1 MDTTKLDNMIAH
13 YAQSHR
19 NPLNEIIHCICV
31 PAIVFAVLGL
41 LYAVNLTLA
50 LIAMV
55 AAVVYYARLSAQ
67 AAVEMA
73 IMLMVMLA
81 VWGLFN
87 GSHHRALAALVI
99 FVVAWIGQFIGHYY
113 EGAKPSF
120 LEDLQYLMIGPL
132 FVISV
137 LQQKFGRPSGAR

>member
-1 MDTTKLDNMIAH
+1 MDTARLDGMIEH

-41 LYAVNLTLA
+41 LYAADLTLA
-50 LIAMV
+50 LIGMV
-55 AAVVYYARLSAQ
+55 AAIVYYARLSPQ
-67 AAVEMA
+67 AATEMA
-73 IMLMVMLA
+73 IMLMLMLA
-81 VWGLFN
+81 VWGLF
-87 GSHHRALAALVI
+87 GRSDHLALAALVI
-99 FVVAWIGQFIGHYY
+99 FVVAWIGQFIGHHY

-137 LQQKFGRPSGAR
+137 LKRKFVRPGNVR

>member
-1 MDTTKLDNMIAH
+1 MDTAKLDGMIEH
-13 YAQSHR
+13 YALSHKNPR
-19 NPLNEIIHCICV
+19 NEVIHCICV

-41 LYAVNLTLA
+41 LYAASLTLA
-50 LIAMV
+50 LIGMV
-55 AAVVYYARLSAQ
+55 AAIVYYARLSTQ
-67 AAVEMA
+67 AATEMA

-81 VWGLFN
+81 VWGLFG
-87 GSHHRALAALVI
+87 GSHHIAMAALVI
-99 FVVAWIGQFIGHYY
+99 FVVAWIGQFVGHYY

-137 LQQKFGRPSGAR
+137 LKQKFGGTASWH

>member
-1 MDTTKLDNMIAH
+1 MDTTKLDGMIEH
-13 YAQSHR
+13 YALSHKNPR
-19 NPLNEIIHCICV
+19 NELIHCVCV

-41 LYAVNLTLA
+41 LYTVSLALA
-50 LIAMV
+50 LIGMV
-55 AAVVYYARLSAQ
+55 AAIVYYARLSTQ
-67 AAVEMA
+67 AATEMA

-81 VWGLFN
+81 VWSLFGN
-87 GSHHRALAALVI
+87 THHIAPAALVI

-132 FVISV
+132 FVISI
-137 LQQKFGRPSGAR
+137 LKRKFGGVIHRH

>member
-1 MDTTKLDNMIAH
+1 MDTVKLDSMIEH

-19 NPLNEIIHCICV
+19 NKRNEIIHCICV
-31 PAIVFAVLGL
+31 PAIVFAVLGFI
-41 LYAVNLTLA
+41 YAFSTTLA
-50 LIAMV
+50 LLALT
-55 AAVVYYARLSAQ
+55 AAVLYYARLGLQ

-73 IMLMVMLA
+73 VILLVMLA
-81 VWGLFN
+81 LWSLFA
-87 GSHHRALAALVI
+87 GFHHLAIAALVI
-99 FVVAWIGQFIGHYY
+99 FIAAWIGQFVGHYY

-137 LQQKFGRPSGAR
+137 LKPKFKL